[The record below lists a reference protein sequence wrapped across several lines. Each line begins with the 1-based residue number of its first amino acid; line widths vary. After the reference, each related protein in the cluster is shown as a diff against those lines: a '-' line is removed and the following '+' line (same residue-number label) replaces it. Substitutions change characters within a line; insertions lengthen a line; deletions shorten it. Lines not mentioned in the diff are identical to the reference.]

1 MILQLQQEVQDLKQ
15 ILVANFRNTSPESY
29 DDTTNNK

>member
-15 ILVANFRNTSPESY
+15 ILVANFRNASPESY
-29 DDTTNNK
+29 DGTTSNK